1 MIPMTTKSFL
11 YLRFGRELHLPT
23 TTTTNTT
30 TTTTSQFIY
39 QTADTVD

>member
-1 MIPMTTKSFL
+1 MLRVTTKAFL

-23 TTTTNTT
+23 TTTN

-39 QTADTVD
+39 QTADMVD